1 LAFDQLLK
9 EGERATASAAL
20 LQKYYAI
27 REGQSQELGPIFDA
41 LKLYNDMKF
50 RNQAD
55 DIRSATSNLDPT
67 SSTFNQR
74 KIEHEA
80 AVANIVNPILR
91 PAQTSA
97 SR

>member
-1 LAFDQLLK
+1 
-9 EGERATASAAL
+9 
-20 LQKYYAI
+20 
-27 REGQSQELGPIFDA
+27 
-41 LKLYNDMKF
+41 MKF

-55 DIRSATSNLDPT
+55 DIRSTTSNLDPT
-67 SSTFNQR
+67 SPTFNQR